1 MITRGF
7 IGKDGADYVIA
18 FTKPTKDYYSAGPD
32 DFIFNSSFPSLKPLL
47 EGTGINLPTGT
58 TRIPF
63 PKSFG
68 GIPLIMVGLHYGTDS
83 VVQPGAGFFVNYY
96 RDRDYF
102 EIVNGT
108 GAAATFSYIIFDN
121 ELS

>member
-18 FTKPTKDYYSAGPD
+18 FTKPGKDYYSAADD
-32 DFIFNSSFPSLKPLL
+32 DFIFNSAAPSLKPLL
-47 EGTGINLPTGT
+47 EGTVTIPNGT
-58 TRIPF
+58 TQIPF

-68 GIPLIMVGLHYGTDS
+68 GIPLIMVGRDVGTNS
-83 VVQPGAGFFVNYY
+83 SVQPGNGFTVSYY

-102 EIVNGT
+102 AIVNTTGGT
-108 GAAATFSYIIFDN
+108 ATFSYIVFDN